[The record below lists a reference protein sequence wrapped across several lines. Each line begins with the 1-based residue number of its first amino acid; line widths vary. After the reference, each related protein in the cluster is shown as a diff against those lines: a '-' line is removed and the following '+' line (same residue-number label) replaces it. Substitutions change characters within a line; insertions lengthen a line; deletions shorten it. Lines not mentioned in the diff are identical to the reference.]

1 MDFGFGKYILHF
13 DNNFCN
19 YDVILILFAIQ
30 YGLLNIQI
38 SFICTFSMILDN
50 HFV

>member
-13 DNNFCN
+13 GNNFYN

-38 SFICTFSMILDN
+38 SL
-50 HFV
+50 FVLFP